1 MHSTFNN
8 GIGMVVVDA
17 THAQAT
23 AQSLRAAGEMVF
35 EIGRIA
41 WATDPCASAFWKH
54 RHQVQSVRPRSR
66 PAGQT

>member
-1 MHSTFNN
+1 MHSTFNK

-23 AQSLRAAGEMVF
+23 AQSLRAAGEQVF

-41 WATDPCASAFWKH
+41 AQGEGA
-54 RHQVQSVRPRSR
+54 QVEVR
-66 PAGQT
+66 